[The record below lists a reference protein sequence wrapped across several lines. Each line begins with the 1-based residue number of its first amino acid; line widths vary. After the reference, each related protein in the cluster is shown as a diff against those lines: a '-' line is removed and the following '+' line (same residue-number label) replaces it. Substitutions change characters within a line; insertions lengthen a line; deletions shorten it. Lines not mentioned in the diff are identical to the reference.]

1 MEKDGV
7 EKKRGPM
14 DLAFPLRII
23 VGLLFGSIVAMT
35 IAQVFFR
42 FVLDSPLIWSEEL
55 SRLFLVWVT
64 FLGAAVVCW
73 DGTHLSVDTVLS
85 KIPVKAR
92 RFLRAFNALVVLG
105 FLYIFVDS
113 SIIMVQIEHITTLG
127 SLDIP
132 ASVLRVPATIGGGLM
147 IFFIIMR
154 WVYRLGI
161 GPWWRGDDDKINREP
176 M

>member
-1 MEKDGV
+1 MEKDG
-7 EKKRGPM
+7 EEQKRTPL

-23 VGLLFGSIVAMT
+23 VGGLFGAIVVLT

-73 DGTHLSVDTVLS
+73 DGTHLSVDTVFS
-85 KIPVKAR
+85 KIPIKAR
-92 RFLRAFNALVVLG
+92 RWLRAFNALVVLG
-105 FLYIFVDS
+105 LLFILVDT

-132 ASVLRVPATIGGGLM
+132 ASVLRAPATVGGGLM
-147 IFFIIMR
+147 IFFIVMR

-161 GPWWRGDDDKINREP
+161 GPWLRGDDPKINKEP